1 MGILEGWAYSVTTK
15 ARMMDDSRGGECAMG
30 ERTERA
36 SQRGAKAY
44 GVGLDPPYWSPDK
57 RGAITFGLL
66 FFPKPVRLT
75 PRGRRLPL
83 EHPPHTEVNESKS

>member
-1 MGILEGWAYSVTTK
+1 MRNGGRNGASKPERRKGIW
-15 ARMMDDSRGGECAMG
+15 SRLGSAILVAGQA
-30 ERTERA
+30 
-36 SQRGAKAY
+36 
-44 GVGLDPPYWSPDK
+44 
-57 RGAITFGLL
+57 GAITFGLL